1 MITLTSRVLEHL
13 FTPYVNE
20 TQWRRT
26 RGFAAAHQDS
36 PTRVQPPGRPT
47 FKKDLS
53 RALRTKW
60 HLLSWAVTPSC
71 MRCRYLPQCKGG
83 LGWRNLL
90 DLNKWPAHA
99 HIQCASWTWGWLV
112 HASKILGL
120 FLDCE
125 AFKTVQNRSLHSTG
139 PSKFEKHSL
148 SSLPLA
154 TSLDGF
160 VHFRSET
167 NRSTSSGQ
175 VLYQSYECATRV
187 SLDNG
192 ELLYFWLI
200 LTVLLKKWNFRH
212 VMWLST
218 STILRSF
225 HPTKQKK

>member
-36 PTRVQPPGRPT
+36 PARVQPPAHFQEGSITRPSHEVALA
-47 FKKDLS
+47 FLGSDAVMHALS
-53 RALRTKW
+53 VLAPMQGGTWMAQLVRPQQMTCTCIHTVCILNLRK
-60 HLLSWAVTPSC
+60 VGSC
-71 MRCRYLPQCKGG
+71 KQDFGSIPG
-83 LGWRNLL
+83 LWS
-90 DLNKWPAHA
+90 
-99 HIQCASWTWGWLV
+99 IQNS
-112 HASKILGL
+112 SKP
-120 FLDCE
+120 F
-125 AFKTVQNRSLHSTG
+125 STG

-167 NRSTSSGQ
+167 NRSTLSGQ
-175 VLYQSYECATRV
+175 VLYQRYQSYECATRV

-200 LTVLLKKWNFRH
+200 LTVEKNEISD
-212 VMWLST
+212 MSCD
-218 STILRSF
+218 
-225 HPTKQKK
+225 